1 MYKRILV
8 ATDSS
13 KTAALALEEACKL
26 ARGAAD
32 ARLRI
37 VHVVDSPHDYADAWY
52 SALSV
57 DVEAVQRAWRRVGQQ
72 ILEKAGA
79 QSAAAGIPAE
89 TVLLETEGRR
99 VSRAVV
105 EEAERWAAEVIVIG
119 SHGRQDPEHLLI
131 GSVAEGVTRT
141 ARLPVLLVR
150 TP

>member
-8 ATDSS
+8 ATDGS

-37 VHVVDSPHDYADAWY
+37 VHVVDSPYDYADAWY
-52 SALSV
+52 NALSV
-57 DVEAVQRAWRRVGQQ
+57 DVEAVQRAWRRVGQE

-79 QSAAAGIPAE
+79 QAAAAGIPAE
-89 TVLLETEGRR
+89 TGLLETEGRR

-119 SHGRQDPEHLLI
+119 SHGRQEPEQLLI

-150 TP
+150 TR